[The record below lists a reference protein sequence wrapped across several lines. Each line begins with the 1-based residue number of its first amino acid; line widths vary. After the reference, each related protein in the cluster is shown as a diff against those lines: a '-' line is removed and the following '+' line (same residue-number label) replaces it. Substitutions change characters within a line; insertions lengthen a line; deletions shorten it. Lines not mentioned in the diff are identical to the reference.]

1 LIIAGRLPDLGAGSR
16 RFKSSRPDQSPFE
29 TKLRKETA
37 TATCPGVARRA
48 KSEAKGEV
56 GPQLELFTKATARNA
71 FQSKW

>member
-37 TATCPGVARRA
+37 TAKLKAKPGYTLDPHNHRFELRLG
-48 KSEAKGEV
+48 KPEKG
-56 GPQLELFTKATARNA
+56 
-71 FQSKW
+71 SKRS